1 MHYPIAEIFYSIQGE
16 GRWVGRPMIFLR
28 LAGCSVRKCHI
39 RRECDTDWRHGVSM
53 TLANIVRRIQELPG
67 KVVSITGGEPT
78 DHELTPLLNALDDYE
93 IHLESSGVRVTPL
106 VKWLTVSP
114 KIFDYQQRTGN
125 VLKVV
130 VRPEWDWTEVDQL
143 LVNTCFDY
151 HYLQPLTVANEPINM
166 NQILR
171 MVQDR
176 PHWSISMQT
185 HRLWRVR

>member
-1 MHYPIAEIFYSIQGE
+1 MRYPIAEIFYSIQGE

-39 RRECDTDWRHGVSM
+39 RQECDTDWHHGVSM
-53 TLANIVRRIQELPG
+53 TLSDIIIRIREFPG

-78 DHELTPLLNALDDYE
+78 DHELTPLLHALDGYE
-93 IHLESSGVRVTPL
+93 IHLESSGIRAAPF

-114 KIFDYQQRTGN
+114 KTFDYQQRTGD

-130 VRPEWDWTEVDQL
+130 VRPEWTWAEVDQL

-176 PHWSISMQT
+176 PMWSISMQT
-185 HRLWRVR
+185 HRLWRIR